1 MILASTFSA
10 AYLLVPRYIL
20 SAALAV
26 LLRYPDMRSS
36 LAYVLLIFV
45 LMLVPPALSR
55 WALRAA
61 SPMLDYFDF
70 ESATIRDRIDA
81 AFSGDIAFLF
91 DSAMQVRRLKQ
102 NSSSTYINPHGSA
115 QLAADNDDF
124 RTAVSRACASQSIA
138 TIGPQNILH
147 VEKLYTQPVPPL
159 GHPPPSSCTPHQSYC
174 LPGDICDT
182 IRHAAK
188 NKGAG
193 INADSI
199 DIFTSLL
206 KRPNHNSLQPRHK
219 RH

>member
-1 MILASTFSA
+1 MGEGGGREKGGGGVASSGIVLLARYLLGMILASTFSA

-26 LLRYPDMRSS
+26 LLQYPDMRSS

-102 NSSSTYINPHGSA
+102 NSSSTY
-115 QLAADNDDF
+115 
-124 RTAVSRACASQSIA
+124 
-138 TIGPQNILH
+138 
-147 VEKLYTQPVPPL
+147 
-159 GHPPPSSCTPHQSYC
+159 
-174 LPGDICDT
+174 
-182 IRHAAK
+182 
-188 NKGAG
+188 
-193 INADSI
+193 
-199 DIFTSLL
+199 
-206 KRPNHNSLQPRHK
+206 
-219 RH
+219 